1 MDYSFLIIPD
11 GELGPI
17 WHDFSGNESAMQN
30 EAKRIAKDDGYNW
43 KEDRIDLDGN
53 VYDSHFYIS
62 PASIQFIKIVPK
74 GTRI

>member
-53 VYDSHFYIS
+53 V
-62 PASIQFIKIVPK
+62 IK
-74 GTRI
+74 